1 MDEGGQT
8 ALFALNCTWGEPKA
22 ELDRHV
28 ARALEVLVR
37 AGLDPKDPR
46 VMARF
51 ARAELMG
58 TVRWLAEELGV
69 LVPPADSVGWL
80 GTSAEEELRAIR
92 TRQQARFAQVEAM
105 LQCTVDDGASAAD
118 AAAARAGGL
127 WALPGRVDRHG
138 RSLGR
143 AARELHPS
151 ALKWVGGWETRMALA
166 LAMATHPRLGA
177 EAEASHLSE
186 DLVLRIWQMLPAL
199 VSPQD
204 RAYED
209 LSRRSY
215 KVR

>member
-37 AGLDPKDPR
+37 AGLDPGDPR

-105 LQCTVDDGASAAD
+105 LQCAVDDGASAAD

-127 WALPGRVDRHG
+127 WALPGAWIVTGG
-138 RSLGR
+138 RWGGR
-143 AARELHPS
+143 RASCTPALSSGWAA
-151 ALKWVGGWETRMALA
+151 G
-166 LAMATHPRLGA
+166 RLGW
-177 EAEASHLSE
+177 
-186 DLVLRIWQMLPAL
+186 RWRWRWRRTPGWGRRRR
-199 VSPQD
+199 
-204 RAYED
+204 RAT
-209 LSRRSY
+209 
-215 KVR
+215 